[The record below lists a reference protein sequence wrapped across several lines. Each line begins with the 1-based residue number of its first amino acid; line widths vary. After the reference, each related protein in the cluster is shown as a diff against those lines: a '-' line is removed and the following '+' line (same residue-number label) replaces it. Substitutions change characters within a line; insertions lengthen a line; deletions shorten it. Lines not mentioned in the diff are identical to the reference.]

1 MKNKF
6 KGIIFYKKI
15 IKDNDIYI
23 KILAS
28 NDQIIAG
35 MVYGGNSSK
44 KKLIYQ
50 SGFFIDFMINRKNEN
65 FPLTINAEIS
75 KPFLSIIINDKYKLN
90 ALLSILSLIKL
101 SITEGQHIQ
110 GFYIG
115 VENLLLK
122 IIFQDRWIVF
132 YCEWLFHLLQLIGYQ
147 IDYRENGDKNFFD
160 LVSQNFIYESN
171 ENSIT
176 FPHELF
182 FDNQKI
188 NQKNINLIFYL
199 FESIFTKNHL
209 DNMNYKMPINFLNF
223 KKIILRRLR

>member
-6 KGIIFYKKI
+6 KGLILYKKI

-28 NDQIIAG
+28 NDQIITG
-35 MVYGGNSSK
+35 IVYGGNSSK

-75 KPFLSIIINDKYKLN
+75 KPFLSNIINDKYKLN
-90 ALLSILSLIKL
+90 ALLSILSLINL
-101 SITEGQHIQ
+101 SITEGQHIK

-115 VENLLLK
+115 VEDILLK
-122 IIFQDRWIVF
+122 IIFQNHWIVF
-132 YCEWLFHLLQLIGYQ
+132 YCEWLFYLLQLIGYQ
-147 IDYRENGDKNFFD
+147 IDYKKNNNKKFFD
-160 LVSQNFIYESN
+160 LVNQNFIYESN
-171 ENSIT
+171 ENTIM
-176 FPHELF
+176 FPHDLF

-188 NQKNINLIFYL
+188 TKININSIFYL
-199 FESIFTKNHL
+199 FESVFTKNHL
-209 DNMNYKMPINFLNF
+209 DNINHKMPFNFLNF
-223 KKIILRRLR
+223 KKIILKRL

>member
-6 KGIIFYKKI
+6 KGLILYKKI

-28 NDQIIAG
+28 NDQIITG
-35 MVYGGNSSK
+35 IVYGGNSSK

-75 KPFLSIIINDKYKLN
+75 KPFLSNIINDKYKLN

-101 SITEGQHIQ
+101 SITEGQHIK

-115 VENLLLK
+115 VEDILLK
-122 IIFQDRWIVF
+122 IIFQNHWIVF
-132 YCEWLFHLLQLIGYQ
+132 YCEWLFYLLQLIGYQ
-147 IDYRENGDKNFFD
+147 IDYKKNNDKRFFD
-160 LVSQNFIYESN
+160 LVNQNFTYESN
-171 ENSIT
+171 ENSII
-176 FPHELF
+176 FPHDLF

-188 NQKNINLIFYL
+188 TKNNINSVFDL
-199 FESIFTKNHL
+199 FESVFTKNHL
-209 DNMNYKMPINFLNF
+209 DNINNRMPFNFLNF
-223 KKIILRRLR
+223 KQIILKRL

>member
-1 MKNKF
+1 MKNRF
-6 KGIIFYKKI
+6 KGLILYKKK

-28 NDQIIAG
+28 NDQIISG

-44 KKLIYQ
+44 KKLTYQ
-50 SGFFIDFMINRKNEN
+50 SGFFIDFMVSRKNEN

-75 KPFLSIIINDKYKLN
+75 KPFLSNIINDKYKLN

-101 SITEGQHIQ
+101 SITEGQQIK

-115 VENLLLK
+115 VEDILLK
-122 IIFQDRWIVF
+122 IIFQNHLIVF
-132 YCEWLFHLLQLIGYQ
+132 YCEWLFYLLQLIGYQ
-147 IDYRENGDKNFFD
+147 IDYKKNYNKKFFD
-160 LVSQNFIYESN
+160 LVHQNFTYESN
-171 ENSIT
+171 ENSII

-182 FDNQKI
+182 FGTQKI
-188 NQKNINLIFYL
+188 TKKNINSIFYL

-209 DNMNYKMPINFLNF
+209 DNINNKMPFNFLNF
-223 KKIILRRLR
+223 KKIILKRL

>member
-6 KGIIFYKKI
+6 KGIILYKKI

-28 NDQIIAG
+28 NDQIITG

-50 SGFFIDFMINRKNEN
+50 NGFFIDFIVNRKNEN

-75 KPFLSIIINDKYKLN
+75 KPFMSNIINDKYKLN

-101 SITEGQHIQ
+101 SITEGQNIK
-110 GFYIG
+110 GFYVG

-122 IIFQDRWIVF
+122 IIYQNHWIIF
-132 YCEWLFHLLQLIGYQ
+132 YCEWLFYLLKLIGYQ
-147 IDYRENGDKNFFD
+147 IDYRKNHDKNFFD
-160 LVSQNFIYESN
+160 LVNQNFIYESN
-171 ENSIT
+171 ENSIM
-176 FPHELF
+176 FPHDLF
-182 FDNQKI
+182 FDKQII
-188 NQKNINLIFYL
+188 NQKNMHSIFYL

-209 DNMNYKMPINFLNF
+209 DNINNKMPVNFLNF
-223 KKIILRRLR
+223 KKIILKRL

>member
-6 KGIIFYKKI
+6 KGIILYKKI

-28 NDQIIAG
+28 NDQIITG

-50 SGFFIDFMINRKNEN
+50 NGFFIDFIVSRKNEN

-75 KPFLSIIINDKYKLN
+75 KPFLSNMINDKYKLN

-101 SITEGQHIQ
+101 SIIEGQNIK
-110 GFYIG
+110 GLYSG

-122 IIFQDRWIVF
+122 IIYQNHWIVF
-132 YCEWLFHLLQLIGYQ
+132 YCEWLFYLLQLIGYQ
-147 IDYRENGDKNFFD
+147 IDYSKNQDKNFFD
-160 LVSQNFIYESN
+160 LVDKIFIYDSN
-171 ENSIT
+171 ENSIM
-176 FPHELF
+176 FPHDLF
-182 FDNQKI
+182 FDKQII
-188 NQKNINLIFYL
+188 NQKNIYLIFYI
-199 FESIFTKNHL
+199 FENIFTKNHL
-209 DNMNYKMPINFLNF
+209 DNINNKMPVSFLNF
-223 KKIILRRLR
+223 KKIILKRL

>member
-6 KGIIFYKKI
+6 KGLILYKKI

-28 NDQIIAG
+28 NDQIITG
-35 MVYGGNSSK
+35 IVYGGNSSK

-65 FPLTINAEIS
+65 FPITINAEIS
-75 KPFLSIIINDKYKLN
+75 KPFLSNIINDKYKLN

-101 SITEGQHIQ
+101 SITEGQHIK

-115 VENLLLK
+115 VEDILLK
-122 IIFQDRWIVF
+122 IIFQNHWIVF
-132 YCEWLFHLLQLIGYQ
+132 YCEWLFYLLQLIGYQ
-147 IDYRENGDKNFFD
+147 IDYKKNNDKRFFD
-160 LVSQNFIYESN
+160 LVNQNFTYESN
-171 ENSIT
+171 ENSII
-176 FPHELF
+176 FPHDLF

-188 NQKNINLIFYL
+188 TKNNINSVFDL
-199 FESIFTKNHL
+199 FESVFTKNHL
-209 DNMNYKMPINFLNF
+209 DNINNKMPFNFLNF
-223 KKIILRRLR
+223 KQIILKRL

>member
-6 KGIIFYKKI
+6 KGLILYKKI

-28 NDQIIAG
+28 NDQIITG
-35 MVYGGNSSK
+35 IVYGGNSSK

-75 KPFLSIIINDKYKLN
+75 KPFLSNIINDKYKLN

-101 SITEGQHIQ
+101 SITEGQHIK

-115 VENLLLK
+115 VEDILLK
-122 IIFQDRWIVF
+122 IIFQNHWIVF
-132 YCEWLFHLLQLIGYQ
+132 YCEWLFYLLQLIGYQ
-147 IDYRENGDKNFFD
+147 IDYKKNNDKRFFD
-160 LVSQNFIYESN
+160 LVNQNFTYESN
-171 ENSIT
+171 ENSII
-176 FPHELF
+176 FPHDLF

-188 NQKNINLIFYL
+188 TKNNINSVFDL
-199 FESIFTKNHL
+199 FESVFTKNHL
-209 DNMNYKMPINFLNF
+209 DNINNKMPFNFLNF
-223 KKIILRRLR
+223 KQIILKRL

>member
-6 KGIIFYKKI
+6 KGLILYKKI

-23 KILAS
+23 KILAY
-28 NDQIIAG
+28 NDQIITG

-50 SGFFIDFMINRKNEN
+50 SGFFIDFMISRKNEN

-75 KPFLSIIINDKYKLN
+75 KPFLSNIINDKYKLN

-101 SITEGQHIQ
+101 SITEGQHIK

-115 VENLLLK
+115 VEDILLK
-122 IIFQDRWIVF
+122 IIFQNHWIVF
-132 YCEWLFHLLQLIGYQ
+132 YCEWLFYLLQLIGYQ
-147 IDYRENGDKNFFD
+147 IDYKKNNDKKFFD
-160 LVSQNFIYESN
+160 LVNQNFTYESN
-171 ENSIT
+171 ENSIM
-176 FPHELF
+176 FPHDLF

-188 NQKNINLIFYL
+188 TKKNINSVFDL
-199 FESIFTKNHL
+199 FESVFTKNHL
-209 DNMNYKMPINFLNF
+209 DNINNKMPFNFLNF
-223 KKIILRRLR
+223 KKIILKRL

>member
-6 KGIIFYKKI
+6 KGLILYKKI

-28 NDQIIAG
+28 NDQIITG
-35 MVYGGNSSK
+35 IVYGGNSSK

-50 SGFFIDFMINRKNEN
+50 SGFFIDFMISRKNEN

-75 KPFLSIIINDKYKLN
+75 KPFLSNIINDKYKLN

-101 SITEGQHIQ
+101 SITEGQHIK

-115 VENLLLK
+115 VEDILLK
-122 IIFQDRWIVF
+122 IIFQNHWIVF
-132 YCEWLFHLLQLIGYQ
+132 YCEWLFYLLQLIGYQ
-147 IDYRENGDKNFFD
+147 IDYKKNNDKKFFD
-160 LVSQNFIYESN
+160 LVNQNFIYESN
-171 ENSIT
+171 ENSIM
-176 FPHELF
+176 FPHDLF

-188 NQKNINLIFYL
+188 TKKNINSVFDL
-199 FESIFTKNHL
+199 FESVFTKNHL
-209 DNMNYKMPINFLNF
+209 DNINNKMPFNFLNF
-223 KKIILRRLR
+223 KKIILKRL

>member
-6 KGIIFYKKI
+6 KGIILYKKI

-28 NDQIIAG
+28 NDQIITG

-50 SGFFIDFMINRKNEN
+50 NGFFIDFIVSRKNEN

-75 KPFLSIIINDKYKLN
+75 KPFLSNMINDKYKLN

-101 SITEGQHIQ
+101 SIIEGQNIK
-110 GFYIG
+110 GLYSG

-122 IIFQDRWIVF
+122 IIYQNHWIVF
-132 YCEWLFHLLQLIGYQ
+132 YCEWLFYLLQLIGYQ
-147 IDYRENGDKNFFD
+147 IDYSKNQDKNFFD
-160 LVSQNFIYESN
+160 LVDKIFIYDSN
-171 ENSIT
+171 ENSIM
-176 FPHELF
+176 FPHDLF
-182 FDNQKI
+182 FDKQII
-188 NQKNINLIFYL
+188 NQKNIYLTFYIF
-199 FESIFTKNHL
+199 ENIFTKNHL
-209 DNMNYKMPINFLNF
+209 DNINNKMPVSFLNF
-223 KKIILRRLR
+223 KKIILKRL

>member
-6 KGIIFYKKI
+6 KGLILYKKI

-28 NDQIIAG
+28 NDQIITG

-50 SGFFIDFMINRKNEN
+50 SGFFIDFMISRKNEN

-75 KPFLSIIINDKYKLN
+75 KPFLSNIINDKYKLN

-101 SITEGQHIQ
+101 SITEGQHIK

-115 VENLLLK
+115 VEDILLK
-122 IIFQDRWIVF
+122 IIFQNHWIVF
-132 YCEWLFHLLQLIGYQ
+132 YCEWLFYLLQLIGYQ
-147 IDYRENGDKNFFD
+147 IDYKKNNDKKFFD
-160 LVSQNFIYESN
+160 LVNQNFTYESN
-171 ENSIT
+171 ENSIM
-176 FPHELF
+176 FPHDLF

-188 NQKNINLIFYL
+188 TKKNINSVFDL
-199 FESIFTKNHL
+199 FESVFTKNHL
-209 DNMNYKMPINFLNF
+209 DNINNKMPFNFLNF
-223 KKIILRRLR
+223 KKIILKRL

>member
-6 KGIIFYKKI
+6 KGLILYKKI

-28 NDQIIAG
+28 NDQIITG
-35 MVYGGNSSK
+35 IVYGGNSSK

-75 KPFLSIIINDKYKLN
+75 KPFLSNIINDKYKLN

-101 SITEGQHIQ
+101 SITEGQHIK

-115 VENLLLK
+115 VEDILLK
-122 IIFQDRWIVF
+122 IIFQNHWIVF
-132 YCEWLFHLLQLIGYQ
+132 YCEWLFYLLQLIGYQ
-147 IDYRENGDKNFFD
+147 IDYKKNNDKRFFD
-160 LVSQNFIYESN
+160 LVNQNFTYESN
-171 ENSIT
+171 ENSII
-176 FPHELF
+176 FPHDLF

-188 NQKNINLIFYL
+188 TKININSIFYL
-199 FESIFTKNHL
+199 FESVFTKNHL
-209 DNMNYKMPINFLNF
+209 DNINHKMPFNFLNF
-223 KKIILRRLR
+223 KKIILKRL